1 MTTPSTETA
10 VFDRHV
16 TVSGKLTGHDLIL
29 LGTLDGELTLTG
41 RLHGAAGSRLRAK
54 VQADVV
60 EIEGEFEGEI
70 RATTLRVSA
79 SARVRGV
86 FIAGRL
92 AIEEGAVF
100 EGDVQAPPRPVVAG
114 AAADPLPAPAEAST
128 SAPAPRADEPAEPL
142 LDEAAAVTPA

>member
-16 TVSGKLTGHDLIL
+16 TVSGKLTGHDLIV
-29 LGTLDGELTLTG
+29 LGSLDGELTLTG
-41 RLHGAAGSRLRAK
+41 RLHGAAGSRLHAK

-79 SARVRGV
+79 SAKVRGV
-86 FIAGRL
+86 FVAGRL
-92 AIEEGAVF
+92 AIEEGALF

-114 AAADPLPAPAEAST
+114 AAADTPAPAEAS
-128 SAPAPRADEPAEPL
+128 APAPASPTEEPSEPL
-142 LDEAAAVTPA
+142 LDEAAAVTSV